1 VVEDVDLRPVPALD
15 IGGSHVTAALV
26 DVHDRLVVPGTRHNR
41 PVRPNGTASEI
52 LGAVT
57 ACAAQAIGSR
67 RPVGD
72 TLGVAIP
79 GPFDY
84 ATGIGRFEG
93 VAKFEA
99 LAGVDVKAALLGG
112 LAPRISDVQFLNDA
126 DGFAIGE
133 WTAGEARGHD
143 RALAITIGT
152 GIGSAFL
159 DRGHIV
165 EDGPSVP
172 PTGRVYLLRIDG
184 QPLEDRVSRRAILRA
199 AAGHPVMTASPGADV
214 RELAEA
220 ARAGD
225 AAARAIFDDAFD
237 ALGRALGP
245 WLARFA
251 ATILVVGGA
260 ISASWDLVEPPLS
273 AGLRTGELSWS
284 GPVRRARLGG
294 DAGLIGAAVATLE
307 RAADPSEAPHYGPAA
322 AG

>member
-15 IGGSHVTAALV
+15 IGGTHVTAALV
-26 DVHDRLVVPGTRHNR
+26 DVHDRLVVPGTRHDR

-84 ATGIGRFEG
+84 ATGIGRFAG
-93 VAKFEA
+93 VGKFEA
-99 LAGVDVKAALLGG
+99 LYGVDVATALLEG
-112 LAPRISDVQFLNDA
+112 LAPRVRRVRFLNDA
-126 DGFAIGE
+126 DAFAIGE
-133 WTAGEARGHD
+133 WTGGEARGHD
-143 RALAITIGT
+143 RAVAITIGT

-159 DRGHIV
+159 DRGRVV

-199 AAGHPVMTASPGADV
+199 AAWRPTLSVGPDADV

-225 AAARAIFDDAFD
+225 AVAAEIFDDTFT

-245 WLARFA
+245 WLTRFE
-251 ATILVVGGA
+251 ATVLVVGGA
-260 ISASWDLVEPPLS
+260 ISASWDLVEPPLA
-273 AGLRTGELSWS
+273 AGLRLGADPWS
-284 GPVRRARLGG
+284 GSIRHARLGG
-294 DAGLIGAAVATLE
+294 DAALIGAAMATLE
-307 RAADPSEAPHYGPAA
+307 PAGEPSDTPH
-322 AG
+322 